1 MCTAKNYIKKLKSV
15 VPFYTELTCLQVL
28 YHYCAIN
35 YFESYLNQI
44 PKPLSQIEK
53 YLKKTDNID

>member
-44 PKPLSQIEK
+44 PKPLSHFLRIEK
-53 YLKKTDNID
+53 D